1 MADITLNQVYEG
13 LGTQISN
20 VTEEI
25 VDLKKTV
32 NSLAFR
38 VGSIE
43 SGLNEFTLEDGLDQA
58 GHRRTVKQPR
68 QQIVQQAYDYVKP
81 GGVLDQRFSGVMI
94 ELKKD
99 VKEIE
104 DRLDETDEMISTR
117 IAACLKNHNPERQ
130 FAKNERK
137 VELFWKWGQRFVIF
151 IGLLL
156 LLLTYLRYP
165 AK

>member
-1 MADITLNQVYEG
+1 MNDITLQQVYEG
-13 LGTQISN
+13 LGAQISN

-32 NSLAFR
+32 NSLAYR

-58 GHRRTVKQPR
+58 GQRRTVKQPR

-81 GGVLDQRFSGVMI
+81 GGVLDQRFAGVML
-94 ELKKD
+94 ELKND
-99 VKEIE
+99 VREID
-104 DRLDETDEMISTR
+104 DRFDETDEMISKR
-117 IAACLKNHNPERQ
+117 IAECLRNHNPEKEFSKREKK
-130 FAKNERK
+130 A
-137 VELFWKWGQRFVIF
+137 ELMWKWGQRFIMF

-156 LLLTYLRYP
+156 LLLTYLRYE
-165 AK
+165 K